1 MAQKRTTNE
10 DHIFQTNR
18 LENAS
23 KIPFPRGIEKRRT
36 GKFSSKNADSS
47 SKKSRKHIFDMNDDA
62 ATEAMLEE
70 SQHLAE
76 VEVGQKSASKT
87 TSKVLHE
94 ETFSQLASEFSE
106 S

>member
-1 MAQKRTTNE
+1 
-10 DHIFQTNR
+10 
-18 LENAS
+18 
-23 KIPFPRGIEKRRT
+23 
-36 GKFSSKNADSS
+36 
-47 SKKSRKHIFDMNDDA
+47 MNDDA